1 VSRAPLLPKTYLE
14 GNLALLHPPAP
25 LGNRP
30 GAMIRVSHELFE
42 HLELTAELSVNETLL
57 ASTNN
62 GRFVVGFAFGRWA
75 RPRDL
80 SNHQTPLG
88 TDVPRVRYAI
98 FP

>member
-1 VSRAPLLPKTYLE
+1 
-14 GNLALLHPPAP
+14 
-25 LGNRP
+25 
-30 GAMIRVSHELFE
+30 M
-42 HLELTAELSVNETLL
+42 TAELSVNEALL

-88 TDVPRVRYAI
+88 TDVPRVRYVI

>member
-1 VSRAPLLPKTYLE
+1 MMAQLGDCRRHATKVPRASNE
-14 GNLALLHPPAP
+14 W
-25 LGNRP
+25 
-30 GAMIRVSHELFE
+30 M
-42 HLELTAELSVNETLL
+42 TAELSVNEALL

-75 RPRDL
+75 CPRDL

-88 TDVPRVRYAI
+88 TDVPRVRYVI